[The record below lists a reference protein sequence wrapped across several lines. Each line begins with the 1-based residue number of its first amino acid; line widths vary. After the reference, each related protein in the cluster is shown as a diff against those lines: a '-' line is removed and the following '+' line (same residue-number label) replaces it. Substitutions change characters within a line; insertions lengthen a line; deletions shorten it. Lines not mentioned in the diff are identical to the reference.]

1 MKKNQFLGPSREVP
15 LWALLS
21 FFSYFFSPVFLLFF
35 LAFLVFHFF
44 SFLFH
49 FFIFGFFSCSFMFF
63 HVIFGFFHVLSC
75 SFIFLSGA
83 QNLVFFLGLNFVT
96 IALASSN
103 EKNQFLGPS
112 RGTPLGPLFLFF
124 SRFFVFFLAVIFH
137 VFSFFVHPLLL
148 RHGVTS
154 VSWCGIGWTPSR
166 DSRSWQLGLDFG
178 TAEIQYLLYILKI
191 YEEYHTNFESVCSCL
206 PSPSESSASFSDD
219 C

>member
-1 MKKNQFLGPSREVP
+1 MKKKSIFGPISGGTPLGPP
-15 LWALLS
+15 FL
-21 FFSYFFSPVFLLFF
+21 FFLLFF
-35 LAFLVFHFF
+35 SRFFIVFSCFF
-44 SFLFH
+44 SFPFFLISFSFLHFWIFFMFFH
-49 FFIFGFFSCSFMFF
+49 VLSCHFWILSCSFMFF
-63 HVIFGFFHVLSC
+63 HFFVGC
-75 SFIFLSGA
+75 SKSG
-83 QNLVFFLGLNFVT
+83 FFLGLNFVT

-124 SRFFVFFLAVIFH
+124 FRFFVFFLAVIFH